1 MNVGLV
7 DAASTNTK
15 GHHQVAFF
23 VGQVGVDESRV
34 CRG

>member
-1 MNVGLV
+1 MDVPSIP
-7 DAASTNTK
+7 AASTNTK
-15 GHHQVAFF
+15 GHRQVAFF